1 MGISISDR
9 AKEELKKMDVGEGK
23 FLRISVI
30 PGGCSG
36 MTYSAAVD
44 ETRKDTDEIL
54 FEDTD
59 ISVVAEAGTDMFL
72 DGLTIDF
79 SDDLIKRGFRFS
91 NPNVGGSCGCGASF
105 SG

>member
-1 MGISISDR
+1 MGISITDR
-9 AKEELKKMDVGEGK
+9 AKEELKKMDIGDGN

-44 ETRKDTDEIL
+44 SECKDSDEVL
-54 FEDTD
+54 FKDEE
-59 ISVVAEAGTDMFL
+59 ISVVAESGTDMFL
-72 DGLTIDF
+72 DGLNIDF
-79 SDDLIKRGFRFS
+79 SDDLIRRGFRFS